1 MLKRNIKN
9 FAHNFCNKKF
19 CSKKKECIILIKIL
33 KCIVKENVN
42 VKVI

>member
-9 FAHNFCNKKF
+9 FAHNF